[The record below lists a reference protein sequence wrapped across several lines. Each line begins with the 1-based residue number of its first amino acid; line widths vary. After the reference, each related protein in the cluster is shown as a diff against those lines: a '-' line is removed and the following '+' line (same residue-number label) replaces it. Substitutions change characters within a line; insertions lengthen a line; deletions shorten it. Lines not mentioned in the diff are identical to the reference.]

1 MVFSSLTFWFFYL
14 PCVLLLYYVVPKKAR
29 NIALFAVSLA
39 FYGWGEPV
47 YILLMLFT
55 ILVNYVAGLL
65 IEKAGD
71 NQPRRRLWL
80 ILSIVVNL
88 GLLVFFKYSGMIVDT
103 INLLPFVN
111 ISFEAPSLPIG
122 ISFYTF
128 QAMSYTIDVYKED
141 TKTQHNPL
149 IMGTYVTLFPQL
161 IAGPIVRYKDV
172 EDQMTQRKENLSQFT
187 SGVVLFLVGLS
198 KKVLLA
204 NQFAAMWDNLGGA
217 AAQGILARWGGLVA
231 LTLQI
236 YFDFSGYSDMARG
249 LGRMLGFEFMENF
262 NFPYISKSITEFWR
276 RWHISLSTWFRDYL
290 YIPLGGNRKGFARQ
304 ILNLFIV
311 WAMTGLWHGAAY
323 NFLLWG
329 LYFFV
334 LLVAEKL
341 FLSKILK
348 KLPAFVSHIYA
359 LFFIMIGWAIFNF
372 EDVTSL
378 WSYICG
384 LFTAPDGAF
393 TSESGAVLLNYL
405 PVCLA
410 GAVLSTPVLRIMHR
424 KCKDKKFYPVVLGIC
439 CVLAMVLC
447 TASLVND
454 SYNPFIYF
462 RF

>member
-14 PCVLLLYYVVPKKAR
+14 PCVLLIYYAVPKKAR
-29 NIALFAVSLA
+29 NIALFVVSLA

-55 ILVNYVAGLL
+55 ILVNYFAGML
-65 IEKAGD
+65 IEKAEG
-71 NQPRRRLWL
+71 NEKKRRMWL
-80 ILSIVVNL
+80 ILSVVVNL

-103 INLLPFVN
+103 LNLLPFVN
-111 ISFEAPSLPIG
+111 ISFTAPALPIG

-141 TKTQHNPL
+141 TKAQHNPL
-149 IMGTYVTLFPQL
+149 IIGTYVTLFPQL

-172 EDQMTQRKENLSQFT
+172 EDQMTGRKETLSKFAN
-187 SGVVLFLVGLS
+187 GVVLFLVGLS

-204 NQFAAMWDNLGGA
+204 NQFGAMWENLGGA
-217 AAQGILARWGGLVA
+217 AAEGLLARWGGLVA

-249 LGRMLGFEFMENF
+249 LGKMLGFEFMENF
-262 NFPYISKSITEFWR
+262 NYPYISKSITEFWR

-334 LLVAEKL
+334 LLVVEKL
-341 FLSKILK
+341 FLSKLLS
-348 KLPAFVSHIYA
+348 KLPSFVGHIYA

-372 EDVTSL
+372 EDVSAL
-378 WSYICG
+378 WTYICG
-384 LFTAPDGAF
+384 LFSASDGAF
-393 TSESGAVLLNYL
+393 TSESGAVLLSYL
-405 PVCLA
+405 PVTLA
-410 GAVLSTPVLRIMHR
+410 GAVLSTPVLRIMHQ
-424 KCKDKKFYPVVLGIC
+424 KLKDNKVYVVMLCVC

-447 TASLVND
+447 TASLVSD